1 MQSQVEC
8 VLLLECVLLIRAT
21 DRKQKHALV
30 PALHAHRL
38 HDLEWEREGYREV
51 GEGEGESK
59 RILSL

>member
-21 DRKQKHALV
+21 ERKQKHALV

-38 HDLEWEREGYREV
+38 HDLEWEREGWEV
-51 GEGEGESK
+51 GEGEGESE